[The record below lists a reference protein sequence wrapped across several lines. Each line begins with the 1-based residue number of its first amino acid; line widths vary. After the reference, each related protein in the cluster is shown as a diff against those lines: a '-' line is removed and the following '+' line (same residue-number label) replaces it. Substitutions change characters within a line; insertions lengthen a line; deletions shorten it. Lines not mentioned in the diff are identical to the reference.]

1 MKSGAHAAISL
12 AVAAGALALT
22 TPPIPAWAVVGL
34 ALVVGVGIDVD
45 HFLLAWYNTGSLEP
59 VRRCLRDPR
68 IVVAAQTEIFDEGS
82 VGALNRLLSHAVVGG
97 LVVPPLWLSAPYVA
111 GLVAAALYAHV
122 LADLVSTAR
131 GGVVVDRET
140 VDRER

>member
-1 MKSGAHAAISL
+1 MKSASHAAVSL
-12 AVAAGALALT
+12 AVAVAALLVT
-22 TPPIPAWAVVGL
+22 TPPIPAWAVVAV

-45 HFLLAWYNTGSLEP
+45 HFLLAWYNTGSLDP

-68 IVVAAQTEIFDEGS
+68 IVFVAQDEIFDEGS
-82 VGALNRLLSHAVVGG
+82 VGALNRLLSHVLAGGVAVP
-97 LVVPPLWLSAPYVA
+97 LLWLRSPYVA

-122 LADLVSTAR
+122 LADLVSTTRA
-131 GGVVVDRET
+131 GVVVERSA